1 LLSQTLWNKIR
12 QNLKAKIPSLEGQ
25 MSEES
30 QLIKVRL
37 EKLNKLRELG
47 QNPYPNDFKP
57 KDRAKYLKERFQ
69 GVSAEELERMNIE
82 VSVAGRLMTRRE
94 MGKLIFAHIQDS
106 TEKIQMM
113 VAKSEVSE
121 ETFDLF
127 RKLVDLGDVIG
138 ITGRLIK
145 TKTGELTVLA
155 KDLRLLTK
163 SIRPLPEKYHGL
175 KDVEL
180 RYRRRYLD
188 LMMNP
193 EVRELFR
200 KRTRIIQFIREYF
213 ISEGFLEVETP
224 MMHPIAGG
232 AAAKPFITYHNAL
245 DMNLYLRIAPELYL
259 KRLIVGGFERVFELN
274 RNFRNEGVSSRH
286 NPEFTML
293 EFYEAYATFEDLM
306 KRTEELFYQLALEI
320 NGSPKVIYQGQEIDF
335 TPPYR
340 RINFLDSLVEIGGV
354 PSEILRDRAKLL
366 SFAKERGIEL
376 NEKDPRIGKW
386 WTKLF
391 EELVEPKLIQPTF
404 VVGFPVEVSPL
415 ARRNDQNPEIAD
427 RFEFYVASQEVANA
441 FSELNDPLDQ
451 RARFEEQLRLREVD
465 EEIPPEIDEDFLLAL
480 EHGMPPCAGE
490 GIGIDRV
497 VMIFTNSSSIREV
510 LLFPHLRRKEE
521 L

>member
-1 LLSQTLWNKIR
+1 
-12 QNLKAKIPSLEGQ
+12 
-25 MSEES
+25 
-30 QLIKVRL
+30 
-37 EKLNKLRELG
+37 
-47 QNPYPNDFKP
+47 
-57 KDRAKYLKERFQ
+57 
-69 GVSAEELERMNIE
+69 
-82 VSVAGRLMTRRE
+82 
-94 MGKLIFAHIQDS
+94 
-106 TEKIQMM
+106 
-113 VAKSEVSE
+113 
-121 ETFDLF
+121 
-127 RKLVDLGDVIG
+127 
-138 ITGRLIK
+138 
-145 TKTGELTVLA
+145 
-155 KDLRLLTK
+155 
-163 SIRPLPEKYHGL
+163 
-175 KDVEL
+175 
-180 RYRRRYLD
+180 
-188 LMMNP
+188 
-193 EVRELFR
+193 
-200 KRTRIIQFIREYF
+200 
-213 ISEGFLEVETP
+213 
-224 MMHPIAGG
+224 
-232 AAAKPFITYHNAL
+232 
-245 DMNLYLRIAPELYL
+245 MNLYLRIAPELYL